1 MTLTATT
8 NKVAY
13 SGDGST
19 TSFPVTFIYWED
31 TTVKV
36 ILSNNTT
43 GVETVWTAGTQYNLT
58 GGDGAVGT
66 LAIDTSPTDYTP
78 ASGETLTIKSNHPVT
93 QTTALP
99 LGGAF
104 PSTTMEARMDKNVR
118 LVQQVQEGLDR
129 AIKFPESSATTG
141 VNLTD
146 LTALNMLRVDAAGT
160 GIENISLSDLALG
173 IYRGNWAAST
183 DYVVRDIIKDTS
195 NSNIYLCL
203 TVHTSSGVQPVS
215 TNTDVAKWAL
225 IVDAAAAAASAAAAA
240 ADLLLTNA
248 DVVLT
253 HADVVLTHADELLT
267 RADTVLTAADVVL
280 TGNDVT
286 STNADV
292 VSTNAD
298 VLATAASYDS
308 FDDRYLGAKS
318 ADPTLDNDGSALID
332 GALFFRTDQ
341 AVMKVYDLS
350 TTTWLRTTASS
361 TDQAHINTVSGI
373 AADVTAVAGKATE
386 VGRLGTAA
394 AVADM
399 AILGTA
405 DVVVDMNVLATADV
419 VSDMNVLG
427 TADVVTDMNVLATA
441 DVVTDMN
448 VLATADVV
456 VDMNVLGT
464 SANVTAMNTL
474 GTSANVTAMS
484 TVSGAIANV
493 NTTATNIASV
503 NNFAEVYRIAAADP
517 GSSLTEGDLVF
528 RTDTDTMRVYNGSAW
543 QNVAP
548 ISTALAFGT
557 VVVAGQSNVVADSTS
572 DTMTLV
578 GSGATSITTTA
589 GTDTV
594 TISSTAG
601 ASVGLVLAL
610 G

>member
-13 SGDGST
+13 AGNGST
-19 TSFPVTFIYWED
+19 TSFAVTFIYWED

-36 ILSNNTT
+36 ILSNDVT
-43 GVETVWTAGTQYNLT
+43 GVETVWTDGTQYTLS

-66 LAIDTSPTDYTP
+66 LTVDISPTDYTP
-78 ASGETLTIKSNHPVT
+78 ASGETLTVKSNHPDT
-93 QTTALP
+93 QTSSLP

-104 PSTTMEARMDKNVR
+104 PSTTVEDRFDKNVR
-118 LVQQVQEGLDR
+118 LVQQVQEEIDR
-129 AIKFPESSATTG
+129 TIKFPESSATSG
-141 VNLTD
+141 VSITD
-146 LTALNMLRVDAAGT
+146 LTALNILRVDSAGT
-160 GIENISLSDLALG
+160 GIENVSLSDLALG
-173 IYRGNWAAST
+173 IYRGDWAAST
-183 DYVVRDIIKDTS
+183 AYVVRDIIKDTS

-203 TVHTSSGVQPVS
+203 TGHTSSGAQPIS
-215 TNTDVAKWAL
+215 GNTDVAKWAL

-240 ADLLLTNA
+240 ADVILTNA

-253 HADVVLTHADELLT
+253 NADVVSTNADVVSTNADVVLTN
-267 RADTVLTAADVVL
+267 ADVVL

-298 VLATAASYDS
+298 VISAAASFDS

-350 TTTWLRTTASS
+350 TTTWLRTTPSS

-373 AADVTAVAGKATE
+373 
-386 VGRLGTAA
+386 
-394 AVADM
+394 
-399 AILGTA
+399 
-405 DVVVDMNVLATADV
+405 
-419 VSDMNVLG
+419 
-427 TADVVTDMNVLATA
+427 
-441 DVVTDMN
+441 
-448 VLATADVV
+448 
-456 VDMNVLGT
+456 
-464 SANVTAMNTL
+464 SANVTTVS
-474 GTSANVTAMS
+474 GISANVT
-484 TVSGAIANV
+484 TVAGISANV
-493 NTTATNIASV
+493 TSVAGNSSNINSVASNATNINTTATNIASV
-503 NNFAEVYRIAAADP
+503 NNFADVYRIAAADP
-517 GSSLTEGDLVF
+517 STSLTEGDLVF
-528 RTDTDTMRVYNGSAW
+528 RTDSDTMRVYNGSAW
-543 QNVAP
+543 QDVAP
-548 ISTALAFGT
+548 IVSTNVFNNITDG
-557 VVVAGQSNVVADSTS
+557 SNVIVADSTT
-572 DTMTLV
+572 DTLTIL
-578 GSGATSITTTA
+578 GTGATTVTNTP